1 MTAVVVVDCVGPGTM
16 DNVGAESVVAV
27 TSVVVVIWAAVVV
40 GAVVVVVTAAVVGVT
55 VVVVVS
61 LGPGTMDIV
70 RPESV
75 VVVN

>member
-1 MTAVVVVDCVGPGTM
+1 M
-16 DNVGAESVVAV
+16 DNVGAESVVVV

-40 GAVVVVVTAAVVGVT
+40 GAVVDVTAVVVGVS
-55 VVVVVS
+55 VVVVS
-61 LGPGTMDIV
+61 LGPGTMDIL

>member
-1 MTAVVVVDCVGPGTM
+1 M
-16 DNVGAESVVAV
+16 DNVGAESVVVV
-27 TSVVVVIWAAVVV
+27 TSVVVVIWAAVFV
-40 GAVVVVVTAAVVGVT
+40 GAVVVDVTAVVVGVS

>member
-1 MTAVVVVDCVGPGTM
+1 MTAVVV
-16 DNVGAESVVAV
+16 
-27 TSVVVVIWAAVVV
+27 
-40 GAVVVVVTAAVVGVT
+40 GVS

-61 LGPGTMDIV
+61 LGPGTTDIV